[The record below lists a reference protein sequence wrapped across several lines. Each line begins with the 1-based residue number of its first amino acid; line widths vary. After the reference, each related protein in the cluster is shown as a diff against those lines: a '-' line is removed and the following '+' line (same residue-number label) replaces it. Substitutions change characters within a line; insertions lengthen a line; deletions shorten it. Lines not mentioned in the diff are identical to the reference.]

1 MSNFSKKDLEVLSA
15 VLACESLACKKA
27 KIYSKTLLNQTLAE
41 SMEKIA
47 THHEQ
52 RFKEIL
58 KMIEE

>member
-41 SMEKIA
+41 SM
-47 THHEQ
+47 
-52 RFKEIL
+52 
-58 KMIEE
+58 